1 MVQLERSSMI
11 SIKENT
17 LERISHWTND
27 SIYILADF
35 DHTITSKDSIT
46 SWGILE
52 NSNIMP
58 DEYKIERIKLL
69 EQYRPIEID
78 ETISFNE
85 RKTAM
90 NDWWSKHLELFV
102 KYHLSEETII
112 KEASKPNIMTLRAGA
127 KEFLEKLNLLN
138 IPLIIISAG
147 IGDFLEAFLKSINCY
162 YDNIHIISN
171 YLDFKN
177 GIATGVKSALIHSQ
191 NKNEISL
198 SPEIKQYISNRSNI
212 ILLGDNTG
220 DAYMT
225 SDPNALKIGF
235 LEEKITENRP
245 YYEETFDIVCTNTS
259 YDELLEILPI
269 LNH

>member
-1 MVQLERSSMI
+1 MI
-11 SIKENT
+11 TIKEHT
-17 LERISHWTND
+17 LEKISTWTKD

-35 DHTITSKDSIT
+35 DHTITSKESTT

-52 NSNIMP
+52 NISIMP
-58 DEYKIERIKLL
+58 DEYKTERIKLL
-69 EQYRPIEID
+69 KQYGPIEID
-78 ETISFNE
+78 ETISSDK

-90 NDWWSKHLELFV
+90 NNWWSKHLELFV

-112 KEASKPNIMTLRAGA
+112 KEASKPNIMTLRHGA
-127 KEFLEKLNLLN
+127 KSFLEKLHQQN

-147 IGDFLEAFLKSINCY
+147 IGDLIEAFLKSNNCY

-171 YLDFKN
+171 YLDFKD
-177 GIATGVKSALIHSQ
+177 GIAVGVKSTLIHSQ
-191 NKNEISL
+191 NKNEISI
-198 SPEIKQYISNRSNI
+198 SPEIKKYISNRSHI

-220 DAYMT
+220 DVNMT
-225 SDPNALKIGF
+225 SDPTALKIGF

-245 YYEETFDIVCTNTS
+245 YYEEAFDIVCTNTG